1 MMNPKLKAVHVR
13 ISNEKESEDCLD
25 VHFVVLRH
33 TIRLSTGY
41 VVLASWNKEVIY
53 IYIYM
58 IFISLKILLRQLGN
72 RLQNMITCWS
82 THKLRK
88 IDEFLF
94 SNVIFKWCVIL
105 SWNDDIFFKMIDHI
119 MTYYLR
125 TNFF

>member
-53 IYIYM
+53 IYIWYL
-58 IFISLKILLRQLGN
+58 SLWKYCYAN
-72 RLQNMITCWS
+72 SETDFKTWS
-82 THKLRK
+82 LA
-88 IDEFLF
+88 DQP
-94 SNVIFKWCVIL
+94 
-105 SWNDDIFFKMIDHI
+105 
-119 MTYYLR
+119 
-125 TNFF
+125 TN